1 MKQFF
6 TFDRRKKTPIVDQ
19 IIEQVIAYIN
29 DFKLISGAPL
39 PDIELASK
47 ELSLSKLEVEH
58 ILQSLIK
65 QAYLVYDASTKTY
78 LVQKPT
84 KDNGFLINISPF
96 FKSIQ
101 QHGKTPKV
109 FTLNKNTLTI
119 THELSLQTG
128 FAVGEKVIHYQRYF
142 TADDLP
148 VALIEFYMSLDKL
161 PQADTLFKDHQPHL
175 ESLMSRYGHQY
186 KYHVRELNVIEAP
199 AFIQTLL
206 APKEPGMICTIGTYR
221 FYNLSGQVVEAGTT
235 YLTDL
240 TEFTTISTDLR
251 LLFL

>member
-47 ELSLSKLEVEH
+47 ELSLSQAEVNH
-58 ILQSLIK
+58 ILQSLTA
-65 QAYLVYDASTKTY
+65 QGYLRFDKDANTF
-78 LVQKPT
+78 LIQKPT

-101 QHGKTPKV
+101 QQGKTPKV
-109 FTLNKNTLTI
+109 FTLNKKTLTI

-128 FAVGEKVIHYQRYF
+128 FSVGEKVIHYQRYF
-142 TADDLP
+142 TADDVP
-148 VALIEFYMSLDKL
+148 VSFIDFYMSLDKL
-161 PQADTLFKDHQPHL
+161 PQVDSLFKDNQPHL
-175 ESLMSRYGHQY
+175 ESVMTRYPSQY

-199 AFIQTLL
+199 EFIQTLL
-206 APKEPGMICTIGTYR
+206 SPKEPGMICTIGTYR
-221 FYNLSGQVVEAGTT
+221 FYNLSGQVVEAGVS

-240 TEFTTISTDLR
+240 TEFTTTSIDLH